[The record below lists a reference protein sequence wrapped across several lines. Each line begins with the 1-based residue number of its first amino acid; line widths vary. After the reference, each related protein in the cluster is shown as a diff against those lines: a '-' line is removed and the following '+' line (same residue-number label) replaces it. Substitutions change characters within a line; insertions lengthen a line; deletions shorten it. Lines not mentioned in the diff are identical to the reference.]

1 MEKMISVIVPT
12 MWKANYFFFNMLQ
25 ILEASDYVKEVIII
39 DNNPNECPKEEI
51 QKFSKITLFTAGKNL
66 YFNRAINVGVE
77 LSSEEILCFL
87 NDDVIFD
94 MKVLE
99 FVSKNIQ
106 KEHGMISPH
115 PKYFNR
121 INENQELIKVLKLE
135 PTKKELDGFGC
146 TMFVLRENFVRIPQE
161 IVFHWGDVFM
171 YRMHEKLGRVNQ
183 TLHNWVV
190 ATPMRVTTA
199 AVPEIG
205 DIIKRDWEVAE
216 SVFNKYGLTTK

>member
-25 ILEASDYVKEVIII
+25 ILEASDYVKEVIVI

-51 QKFSKITLFTAGKNL
+51 EKFSKVTLFTAGKNL

-135 PTKKELDGFGC
+135 PTEKELDGFGC
-146 TMFVLRENFVRIPQE
+146 TMFVLRENFARIPQE

-205 DIIKRDWEVAE
+205 GIIQKDWEVAE

>member
-1 MEKMISVIVPT
+1 MISVIVPT

>member
-12 MWKANYFFFNMLQ
+12 MWKANYFFFNMLP
-25 ILEASDYVKEVIII
+25 ILEACNYVKEVIVI

-51 QKFSKITLFTAGKNL
+51 KKFSKVTLFTSGKNL
-66 YFNRAINVGVE
+66 YFNKAINVGVE

-94 MKVLE
+94 MRVFE

-106 KEHGMISPH
+106 KEHGIISPH

-121 INENQELIKVLKLE
+121 LNENQDLIKQLKLE
-135 PTKKELDGFGC
+135 PTEKELDGFGC
-146 TMFVLRENFVRIPQE
+146 AMFTLSENFIKIPKE
-161 IVFHWGDVFM
+161 IIFHWGDVFM
-171 YRMHEKLGRVNQ
+171 YRMNEKHGRVNQ

-199 AVPEIG
+199 AVPEIQSV
-205 DIIKRDWEVAE
+205 IQKDWQIAE
-216 SVFNKYGLTTK
+216 SVFNRYGLTTK